1 MTHTYGVV
9 LRVGRLGPRVMHHLL
24 RRLPAGVPVTVLR
37 APGHPLDIPDER
49 CRVLEG
55 DAVDAAGLA
64 TLARDMAVPAL
75 LLCGDDGLIALP
87 DRRPSAP
94 TGVGVVRLL
103 PVIGPLY
110 RLDRAD
116 RLDRPEHY
124 FGPVLLPVDALP
136 ACVGDA
142 PVPLDRWTGHH
153 VVLRAVAAGL
163 PVANLPAGG
172 LVLPSLAQA
181 SGADQHRGRMRARD
195 LLALA
200 GDAQADAF
208 AVLDRTSGDGPDHGE
223 ERTRA
228 AKRAIDAALSR
239 LTNRLAA
246 TLAPFIPPDQ
256 RARPLPPQGRLGI
269 LKLDSIGDSVLL
281 TSFLRPLRPWFGG
294 EIGLMASARVR
305 DLVTRDPRIDRT
317 LLVPVR
323 LPWLAPD
330 EATAWLEATI
340 DQAVAFL
347 EGVDATIIPR
357 LMPDYY
363 LANHI
368 AVLAGVPRRYGLTS
382 PRMPDLT
389 RFNAA
394 FTAMMTDV
402 VTIPAP
408 CHEVEV
414 MGALMRAVSGGGAAP
429 TSSEPR
435 CDIHLDEVDRATAWT
450 TVPPVAGRTLV
461 ALGLGASTGRRRW
474 PVDQVVTAA
483 RTLAGRHDL
492 TFALLGGT
500 DVAGDAAAVA
510 QALGS
515 RAHNLAGRL
524 DLRKSAAVLERA
536 ALYIG
541 NDSGLMH
548 MAAAVAVP
556 VVEISCHPLTA
567 PDNHENAPH
576 RFGPVGVPHRIVRPT
591 APADPACALG
601 CVSRH
606 TAHCITG
613 VSPTEVVAAA
623 ETLLASATLSATRS
637 GSLVE

>member
-1 MTHTYGVV
+1 MGEWGLTHSYGVV
-9 LRVGRLGPRVMHHLL
+9 LRVGRLGSRVVHHLL
-24 RRLPAGVPVTVLR
+24 RRLPAGVPITVLR
-37 APGHPLDIPDER
+37 APGHALVIPDER

-55 DAVDAAGLA
+55 DTVDAAGLA
-64 TLARDMAVPAL
+64 ALAQDMAVPAL

-87 DRRPSAP
+87 AALPPVSAV
-94 TGVGVVRLL
+94 VGIVRLL

-124 FGPVLLPVDALP
+124 FGPVLLPVGALS
-136 ACVGDA
+136 ACIGSA
-142 PVPLDRWTGHH
+142 PVPLDRWIGHH
-153 VVLRAVAAGL
+153 AVLRAVTAGL
-163 PVANLPAGG
+163 PVANLTAGG

-181 SGADQHRGRMRARD
+181 SGADQHRGRTAARD

-200 GDAQADAF
+200 GDAQTDAF
-208 AVLDRTSGDGPDHGE
+208 AVLDEAPDDGED
-223 ERTRA
+223 RMRA

-246 TLAPFIPPDQ
+246 ALAPFIPPDQ
-256 RARPLPPQGRLGI
+256 RARPLPPQGRLAI

-281 TSFLRPLRPWFGG
+281 TSFLRTLRPWFGG
-294 EIGLMASARVR
+294 EIGLMAGARVR

-347 EGVDATIIPR
+347 QGVDATIIPR

-414 MGALMRAVSGGGAAP
+414 MGALMRAVSGGGAIP

-450 TVPPVAGRTLV
+450 TVPPVAGRILV

-492 TFALLGGT
+492 MFALLGGT
-500 DVAGDAAAVA
+500 DVASDAAAIA

-524 DLRKSAAVLERA
+524 DLRESAAVLERA

-567 PDNHENAPH
+567 PDNHENAPR
-576 RFGPVGVPHRIVRPT
+576 RFGPVGVPHRIVRPAT
-591 APADPACALG
+591 PADPACAQG

-606 TAHCITG
+606 TAHCING
-613 VSPTEVVAAA
+613 VSPAEVVAAA
-623 ETLLASATLSATRS
+623 EILLASTTLSA
-637 GSLVE
+637 SLVEYS

>member
-1 MTHTYGVV
+1 MTRSYGVV
-9 LRVGRLGPRVMHHLL
+9 LRVGRLGPRVVHHLL
-24 RRLPAGVPVTVLR
+24 RRIPAGVPVTILR
-37 APGHPLDIPDER
+37 VPGHPLLIPDDG

-55 DAVDAAGLA
+55 DTVDAAALA
-64 TLARDMAVPAL
+64 ALARDMAVPAV

-87 DRRPSAP
+87 ASPPPAS

-124 FGPVLLPVDALP
+124 FGPVLLPVNALP

-142 PVPLDRWTGHH
+142 PVPLDRWIGHH
-153 VVLRAVAAGL
+153 VVLRAVRAGL

-181 SGADQHRGRMRARD
+181 SGADQHRGRMAAHD

-200 GDAQADAF
+200 GDAQSDAF
-208 AVLDRTSGDGPDHGE
+208 AVLDEAPDDGPDHGE

-246 TLAPFIPPDQ
+246 ALAPFIPPDQ
-256 RARPLPPQGRLGI
+256 RARPLTPQGRLGI

-281 TSFLRPLRPWFGG
+281 TSFLRTLRPWFGG
-294 EIGLMASARVR
+294 EIGLMAGARVR

-347 EGVDATIIPR
+347 QGVDATIIPR

-382 PRMPDLT
+382 PRMPDLS

-402 VTIPAP
+402 VTIPTP

-414 MGALMRAVSGGGAAP
+414 MGALMRAVSGGGAVP

-450 TVPPVAGRTLV
+450 MVPPVAGRTLV

-492 TFALLGGT
+492 MFALLGGA
-500 DVAGDAAAVA
+500 DVAGDAAAIA
-510 QALGS
+510 RALGS

-567 PDNHENAPH
+567 PDNHENAPR
-576 RFGPVGVPHRIVRPT
+576 RFGPVGVPHRIVRPAT
-591 APADPACALG
+591 PADPACAQG

-613 VSPTEVVAAA
+613 VSPAEVVAAA
-623 ETLLASATLSATRS
+623 ETLLTPTAASA
-637 GSLVE
+637 SLVEYS

>member
-1 MTHTYGVV
+1 MTRSYGVV
-9 LRVGRLGPRVMHHLL
+9 LRIGRLGPRVLHHLL
-24 RRLPAGVPVTVLR
+24 RRIPADVPVTVLR
-37 APGHPLDIPDER
+37 APGHRLAPHVER
-49 CRVLEG
+49 CRILEG
-55 DAVDAAGLA
+55 DSIDAGGLTA
-64 TLARDMAVPAL
+64 LARDMAVPAL

-87 DRRPSAP
+87 AASSSPLA
-94 TGVGVVRLL
+94 GIGVVRLL

-110 RLDRAD
+110 RIDRAD

-124 FGPVLLPVDALP
+124 FGPVLLPVAAL
-136 ACVGDA
+136 ARCVGDT
-142 PVPLDRWTGHH
+142 PVPLDRWIGHR
-153 VVLRAVAAGL
+153 VVLRAVTAGL

-181 SGADQHRGRMRARD
+181 SGADQHRGRMRSRD
-195 LLALA
+195 LLAMA
-200 GDAQADAF
+200 GDAQTEAF
-208 AVLDRTSGDGPDHGE
+208 AILDAMSDTEDRTL
-223 ERTRA
+223 T
-228 AKRAIDAALSR
+228 AKRAVDAALSR

-246 TLAPFIPPDQ
+246 TLAPFIPPDR
-256 RARPLPPQGRLGI
+256 RARPLPPEGRLGI

-281 TSFLRPLRPWFGG
+281 TSFLRTLRPWFGG
-294 EIGLMASARVR
+294 EIGLMASGRVR

-323 LPWLAPD
+323 LPWFAPD
-330 EATAWLEATI
+330 EATAWLDATI
-340 DQAVAFL
+340 DQAAAFL
-347 EGVDATIIPR
+347 EGVGATIIPR

-414 MGALMRAVSGGGAAP
+414 MSTLMRAIGGGGAAP

-435 CDIHLDEVDRATAWT
+435 CDVHLDEVDRATAWT
-450 TVPPVAGRTLV
+450 AVPLVAGRTLV

-492 TFALLGGT
+492 MFALLGGV

-515 RAHNLAGRL
+515 RAYDLTGRL

-536 ALYIG
+536 SLYIG

-548 MAAAVAVP
+548 MAAAVSVP

-567 PDNHENAPH
+567 PDNHENAPY
-576 RFGPVGVPHRIVRPT
+576 RFGPVGVPHRIVRPA
-591 APADPACALG
+591 APADPACAQG

-613 VSPTEVVAAA
+613 VSPTDVVAAA
-623 ETLLASATLSATRS
+623 ETLLARSAPSTA
-637 GSLVE
+637 LVEYG